1 VVFPAAI
8 EVVAALGPAAAE
20 PAAAERAEAERAA
33 AERAA
38 VVGWVRIMRA
48 RVPAFDALEPGDL
61 VVVPAAALAVVAP
74 DETAAGALVDA
85 LGAADVAGVVL
96 VGEPLEDAFAARVA
110 AAGIAAYLL
119 ARGDPGA
126 LERSAIGFLVNRDA
140 ELERLA
146 SGLERRLE
154 ALALGERGLD
164 ALVSEVATTL
174 GRATAL
180 EDRLGRS
187 VSVQAPAGVDPS
199 TAARYVAG
207 TGGGSWRVALPN
219 RSGATGGGAL
229 VVLGDAP
236 PTELERLAT
245 QRIAPLLALALAR
258 DDAVRTARD
267 SARRGEALPAAGP
280 PWVVVLARQANG
292 RPADGESGAPRS
304 EDAARTA
311 ELLRRDVRLLAPAR
325 RLALRGDATSLEL
338 RVVLAGDADDPLAE
352 GLTARL
358 ATVVG
363 RPVAR
368 SRPFERPGDRPAAEA
383 EARATLETWEQLEDE
398 VPGEARVVRAERLAA
413 YRLLVGVHNLPA
425 GRRDAEALLGPLLVG
440 RPSAVRERL
449 ATLRAVL
456 GRGAGAEAAAALG
469 IHRNTL
475 AYRIRRIEA
484 TTGWRLGDPDLRLAL
499 LLALELVHN
508 DQI

>member
-1 VVFPAAI
+1 MTTVAELRDVVFPAAI
-8 EVVAALGPAAAE
+8 EVIDAPG
-20 PAAAERAEAERAA
+20 RAA
-33 AERAA
+33 GRAH
-38 VVGWVRIMRA
+38 VVGWVRVMRA
-48 RVPAFDALEPGDL
+48 RVPAFDALEPNDL

-74 DETAAGALVDA
+74 DETTAGALVDA

-96 VGEPLEDAFAARVA
+96 VGEPPPDAFAARVA
-110 AAGIAAYLL
+110 RAGIAAYLL
-119 ARGDPGA
+119 ARGDPGT

-146 SGLERRLE
+146 GGLERRLE

-174 GRATAL
+174 GRAAAL
-180 EDRLGRS
+180 EDRLGRA

-207 TGGGSWRVALPN
+207 TGGGSWRVSLPA

-236 PTELERLAT
+236 ATELERLAT

-280 PWVVVLARQANG
+280 PWVLVVARQANWEAAG
-292 RPADGESGAPRS
+292 GEAGAARA
-304 EDAARTA
+304 EDAGRTA

-338 RVVLAGDADDPLAE
+338 RVVLAGDEDDPHAE

-358 ATVVG
+358 AALVG

-368 SRPFERPGDRPAAEA
+368 SRPFERPGDRAVAEA
-383 EARATLETWEQLEDE
+383 EARATLETWEQLATAGA
-398 VPGEARVVRAERLAA
+398 GEPLVLRAERLAA
-413 YRLLVGVHNLPA
+413 YRLLVGVHNLPG
-425 GRRDAEALLGPLLVG
+425 GRRDAEALLAPLLVG
-440 RPSAVRERL
+440 RPPAVRERL

-475 AYRIRRIEA
+475 AYRVRRIE
-484 TTGWRLGDPDLRLAL
+484 TMTGWRLGDPDIRLPL
-499 LLALELVHN
+499 MIALELVHN
-508 DQI
+508 DQ